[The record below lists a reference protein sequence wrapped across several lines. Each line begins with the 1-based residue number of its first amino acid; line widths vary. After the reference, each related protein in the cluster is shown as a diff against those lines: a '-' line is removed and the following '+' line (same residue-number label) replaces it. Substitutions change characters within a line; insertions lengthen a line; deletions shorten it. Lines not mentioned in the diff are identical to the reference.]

1 MATKIP
7 QDRPLSY
14 QWSYG
19 AHLYPYKWPNKVELE
34 WVGHGFW
41 PILHPSTCIHLDP
54 MVPSNPSVKFLQRLL
69 RQPFED
75 GVTPYPIKTMVDEND
90 GWSLVSWVIIGKKPS
105 DLSLQKNRWYH
116 FWVKF
121 DTTFS
126 SPEKL
131 FRPFAGVALLKA
143 SSAHQRFGCDIVRH
157 RLSYF
162 REWWRGVLHHPL
174 NIYIGCSTI
183 SQKVIGPLQEQNS
196 ESEWHLSKWESSQFS
211 EWKVELF
218 DKPPPSW
225 MIRHNIIHICPR
237 SPKTMDKKR
246 YFHQRLQYSFGEF
259 NHTKLGTI
267 ILILMVLD
275 FQGMCLISFLPHS
288 WFSGKW
294 DPVSY
299 RSFLS
304 FGDMFIYFPLNH
316 DYSYIKSWYPWDGTL
331 NDQPH

>member
-19 AHLYPYKWPNKVELE
+19 AHLYPYKWPKKVELE
-34 WVGHGFW
+34 WVRHGFW

-90 GWSLVSWVIIGKKPS
+90 GWSLVSWVIIGKKTFRFES
-105 DLSLQKNRWYH
+105 SKKKWYH

-131 FRPFAGVALLKA
+131 FRPFVGVALLKA
-143 SSAHQRFGCDIVRH
+143 SRVHQLFGCDIARH

-162 REWWRGVLHHPL
+162 
-174 NIYIGCSTI
+174 
-183 SQKVIGPLQEQNS
+183 K
-196 ESEWHLSKWESSQFS
+196 EWHPFIT
-211 EWKVELF
+211 
-218 DKPPPSW
+218 PS
-225 MIRHNIIHICPR
+225 
-237 SPKTMDKKR
+237 
-246 YFHQRLQYSFGEF
+246 
-259 NHTKLGTI
+259 
-267 ILILMVLD
+267 
-275 FQGMCLISFLPHS
+275 IS
-288 WFSGKW
+288 
-294 DPVSY
+294 
-299 RSFLS
+299 
-304 FGDMFIYFPLNH
+304 I
-316 DYSYIKSWYPWDGTL
+316 
-331 NDQPH
+331 